1 MNTGFDTNEGKK
13 LEFYGGT
20 FGAFIPLIV
29 LGVSILA
36 LFANGFTATNSFW
49 VAGFAALCVAFLMIK
64 EKSEFTG
71 AVVRGLSNKMCA
83 TMLSIFLFVGIF
95 SKILSM
101 GGLPQGILWFSQMIG
116 ASGKYMPAIIFLMG
130 CVLST
135 ASGTSVGTINAI
147 APVLFPAAI
156 QLGCNPLVVM
166 GAIVG
171 GAYFGDNLAP
181 ISDTTIISA
190 FTQETEVGVCVKTR
204 LKYSITAGIIAVV
217 LFSAASAMTFD
228 PAAASVVIEAGASK
242 TLVLLVGPLIMI
254 TMMVRG
260 CKMLSA
266 IFTSTMVDLV
276 IALIFGLLTF
286 EEGVIGSSGIIIA
299 GINGMMA
306 LSVFSFLLFILMQML
321 SESGAMDV
329 LVESIGGRCKT
340 PVSAE
345 LSCIG
350 LVMLTMVFI
359 PKNNCSMVLSG
370 PVVRRILKKQHIARY
385 RGANLLDGIAVAFG
399 GLLPYGTCMLLVFSL
414 AEASGYLSEG
424 YNVAQIIPYAFYSW
438 ILIVVLVVSVFIGWG
453 RGYEDNMGNPIPN
466 PNKK

>member
-1 MNTGFDTNEGKK
+1 MNTGFDTNGGKK
-13 LEFYGGT
+13 LEFHGGT
-20 FGAFIPLIV
+20 LGAFIPLIV
-29 LGVSILA
+29 LGISILA
-36 LFANGFTATNSFW
+36 LFVNGFTATNSFW
-49 VAGFAALCVAFLMIK
+49 VAGFAALCVAFLLIK
-64 EKSEFTG
+64 DKSEFTE
-71 AVVRGLSNKMCA
+71 VVIRGLSNKMCA

-95 SKILSM
+95 SKILSI
-101 GGLPQGILWFSQMIG
+101 GGLPQGILWFSQLVG
-116 ASGKYMPAIIFLMG
+116 ASGKFMPAIIFLMG

-156 QLGCNPLVVM
+156 QLGCNPLVTM

-190 FTQETEVGVCVKTR
+190 FTQETEVSICVKTR
-204 LKYSITAGIIAVV
+204 LKYSLTAGAIATV
-217 LFSAASAMTFD
+217 LFCVASSMTFN
-228 PAAASVVIEAGASK
+228 PAQANVVIEAGASK
-242 TLVLLVGPLIMI
+242 TLILLVGPVIMI
-254 TMMVRG
+254 TMMIKG

-266 IFTSTMVDLV
+266 IFTSTLIDLA
-276 IALIFGLLTF
+276 IALGFGLLSF
-286 EEGVIGSSGIIIA
+286 QDGVISSSGVIIA

-329 LVESIGGRCKT
+329 LVESIGNRCRN

-345 LSCIG
+345 LSCIA

-370 PVVRRILKKQHIARY
+370 PVIRRILKKQQIARF

-414 AEASGYLSEG
+414 AEASGFLAEG

-438 ILIVVLVVSVFIGWG
+438 LLIAILVLSVFIGWG
-453 RGYEDNMGNPIPN
+453 RGYEDENGNPIPN
-466 PNKK
+466 PHTK